1 MTCGAV
7 CLGVFHTDGINGI
20 ILAELRDCVEHCNRN
35 HKENDAGSDGKFQK
49 WDLEARNIGKIHDL
63 ITAVGQCNTDRHTPQ
78 QRTASVEQ
86 TFVCHHPVNITVSHA
101 NTAEH
106 TKIPSSQHQIGGDGI
121 EDIRD
126 GNQTDQHDES
136 DGHDPDHAN
145 QSPLIHFVR
154 KVVINV
160 HSVAI
165 IFLQG
170 IFIFI
175 VLLHLQCHFGD
186 SRSIHCG
193 GCLVCRHWQNDTDIA
208 CIHIDSKRNVIDPVT
223 QTNGSVQWFFAGV
236 DNGCSDF
243 LRFWIIGIKIAYGL
257 SIFIFFMDAYFK
269 SLSSPDSSF
278 TLMLGMDGRI
288 VQDYYEEHV
297 IDRGNTVRRLEDDY
311 RAAVGKVLD
320 SPSFPY
326 NNHID
331 YGELQFITEEYKNA
345 AGVPTYALIANDLEL
360 DGIYDINELGAKAG
374 KLTIY
379 IYDDIVTT
387 ERLAEIILNIKG
399 MFDDAGVGFYAMD
412 CVLEYPKPE
421 SGEWK
426 RDRVEV
432 MEFLYA
438 DIYEDGM
445 VERVQVSNDAAEAYY
460 EEMDSIKKEESG
472 K

>member
-1 MTCGAV
+1 MKKILKIAALVAAV
-7 CLGVFHTDGINGI
+7 ALIVGVCVFANSLVGNPISKM
-20 ILAELRDCVEHCNRN
+20 LATKTAKQYVQEN
-35 HKENDAGSDGKFQK
+35 HPDKDYQ
-49 WDLEARNIGKIHDL
+49 LEAVTFNFK
-63 ITAVGQCNTDRHTPQ
+63 
-78 QRTASVEQ
+78 
-86 TFVCHHPVNITVSHA
+86 FVCYN
-101 NTAEH
+101 
-106 TKIPSSQHQIGGDGI
+106 
-121 EDIRD
+121 
-126 GNQTDQHDES
+126 
-136 DGHDPDHAN
+136 
-145 QSPLIHFVR
+145 
-154 KVVINV
+154 
-160 HSVAI
+160 
-165 IFLQG
+165 
-170 IFIFI
+170 
-175 VLLHLQCHFGD
+175 
-186 SRSIHCG
+186 
-193 GCLVCRHWQNDTDIA
+193 
-208 CIHIDSKRNVIDPVT
+208 
-223 QTNGSVQWFFAGV
+223 
-236 DNGCSDF
+236 
-243 LRFWIIGIKIAYGL
+243 
-257 SIFIFFMDAYFK
+257 AYFK
-269 SLSSPDSSF
+269 SPSSPDSSF

-387 ERLAEIILNIKG
+387 ERLAEIILDIKG

-412 CVLEYPKPE
+412 CVLEYPKTE